1 MKCCVFK
8 RGTIIEI
15 NDNIQPGLVF
25 ITFATDTTDIY
36 TATILIASDTTLV
49 MDEDYNEITLND
61 LQVGDLIFVY
71 HSPIMTMTTD
81 IYTATILIASD
92 TTLVMDEDYNEITL
106 NDLQVGDLIFVYH
119 SPIMTMSIPPQT
131 QAFIIEVK

>member
-15 NDNIQPGLVF
+15 NDNIQPELVF

-36 TATILIASDTTLV
+36 TATILIASDTTL
-49 MDEDYNEITLND
+49 I
-61 LQVGDLIFVY
+61 
-71 HSPIMTMTTD
+71 
-81 IYTATILIASD
+81 
-92 TTLVMDEDYNEITL
+92 MDEDYNEITL